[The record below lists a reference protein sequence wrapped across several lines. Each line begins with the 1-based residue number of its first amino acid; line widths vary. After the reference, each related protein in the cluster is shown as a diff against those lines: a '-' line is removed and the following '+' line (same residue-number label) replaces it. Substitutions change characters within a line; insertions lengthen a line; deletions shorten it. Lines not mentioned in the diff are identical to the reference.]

1 MVLFPAV
8 MAPLARSVVADADK
22 PFMPKA
28 LPLILA
34 GPVLRKC
41 TKDCFTV
48 WLALSQRPESIKLT
62 LSAESDGVL
71 FDQILTEAQYQSV
84 RIGKKAFI
92 VLLSINPDTPF
103 PQDTFLDYQI
113 GFEVDGQSKTLTELL
128 PELCYDKQER
138 PGFYLRSHLK
148 KVIHGSCRKPHSESK
163 DALAELDQQIA
174 KHLLDEQERP
184 DLIIMSGDQIYADD
198 VAGPTLRA
206 IHKVADLLELSH
218 ESWDGSNPSD
228 NNSLLDD
235 QCCYYKRDELL
246 PKNKANQKML
256 DLFFG
261 GSQKPI
267 FTARFSHNHLITM
280 AEMMAMYLLMWSP
293 TLWELVEIDE
303 KCIPEEYIET
313 FRDELTLIDDFVG
326 GLQAVQ
332 RAFANIPVY
341 MIFDDHDVTDDW
353 NLTRGWEEAAYQHPF
368 SKRII
373 GNALVAYWLCQGW
386 GNNKTVFDELLEES
400 REVFEE
406 DTYSPEELID
416 KLLYFREWDYTVDT
430 TPRIIVAD
438 TRTNRWRSES
448 SSNNPSGLMDWE
460 ALSDLQQQLIHN
472 DSVILVSAAPIFGV
486 KLVEVIQRIFTF
498 FGKPLLV
505 DAENWMAHNGSA
517 NVILNIFMHTK
528 TPQHFIIL
536 SGDVHYSFVYDV
548 SLRFRENGPDI
559 TQVTASGFKNTFPEK
574 LLNVFDILDRALY
587 GRRSPLNFFTKRRRM
602 SVRSRKPEGLGRR
615 RLVNDSSLGVLLLNK
630 DNDVE
635 TEVINASGKTTRFI
649 RKE

>member
-1 MVLFPAV
+1 M
-8 MAPLARSVVADADK
+8 S
-22 PFMPKA
+22 KA

-34 GPVLRKC
+34 GPILRNC
-41 TKDCFTV
+41 TQDSFTV
-48 WLALSQRPESIKLT
+48 WLTLSQLPQSIQLT
-62 LSAESDGVL
+62 LSAEPDGTL
-71 FDQILTEAQYQSV
+71 FDQTLTDEQYQSV
-84 RIGKKAFI
+84 RLGNKAYI
-92 VLLSINPDTPF
+92 VLLSVTPENSF
-103 PQDTFLDYQI
+103 PQDTFYNYQI
-113 GFEVDGQSKTLTELL
+113 HFDVDGETKTLTDLL
-128 PELCYDKQER
+128 PDLTYENQEL
-138 PGFYLRSHLK
+138 PGFILRSHLK

-163 DALAELDQQIA
+163 DALVQLDEQIA
-174 KHLLDEQERP
+174 KHLTDEQERP

-198 VAGPTLRA
+198 VAGPTLKA

-218 ESWDGSNPSD
+218 ENWDGSNPC
-228 NNSLLDD
+228 NNDSLLADES
-235 QCCYYKRDELL
+235 CYYKRDELL

-267 FTARFSHNHLITM
+267 FTARFSHNHLITL
-280 AEMMAMYLLMWSP
+280 AEMSGMYLLMWSP
-293 TLWELVEIDE
+293 ILWELIEIDE
-303 KCIPEEYIET
+303 DCIPHDYIET
-313 FRDELTLIDDFVG
+313 FREEKVIIEDFAS
-326 GLQAVQ
+326 GLGAVQ

-353 NLTRGWEEAAYQHPF
+353 NLTRGWEQAAYEHPF

-386 GNNKTVFDELLEES
+386 GNNKAVFDELLEES
-400 REVFEE
+400 RPVFEAE
-406 DTYSPEELID
+406 RYEPKDLID
-416 KLLYFREWDYTVDT
+416 KLLYFREWDYSVNTN
-430 TPRIIVAD
+430 PRIIVAD

-448 SSNNPSGLMDWE
+448 SSNNPSGLMDWQ
-460 ALSDLQQQLIHN
+460 ALSDLQQKLIHN
-472 DSVILVSAAPIFGV
+472 DSVILVSPAPIFGV

-498 FGKPLLV
+498 IGKPLLV

-517 NVILNIFMHTK
+517 NVILNIFMHPK

-587 GRRSPLNFFTKRRRM
+587 GRRSPLNLFTKRRRM
-602 SVRSRKPEGLGRR
+602 LVRSRKPEGMGRR
-615 RLVNDSSLGVLLLNK
+615 RLVNESSLGVLLLNK
-630 DNDVE
+630 DDDVE
-635 TEVINASGKTTRFI
+635 TEMINADGKSTRFI
-649 RKE
+649 RKD